1 MDHIQRSLEERPT
14 TTIRP
19 MTPEDKYA
27 LKELLRGFGVFAGAC
42 GVFILILI
50 TLSYFSSGGKPLE
63 PSFEV
68 VDQYKGCDVV
78 RYAPHQAAEYKYF
91 LHCPK

>member
-1 MDHIQRSLEERPT
+1 
-14 TTIRP
+14 

-27 LKELLRGFGVFAGAC
+27 LKEFLRGVSVFLGASA
-42 GVFILILI
+42 VFIIILI
-50 TLSYFSSGGKPLE
+50 VLAHFASGDKPLE

-68 VDQYKGCDVV
+68 VDQYKGCEVV

-91 LHCPK
+91 LYCEKNK

>member
-1 MDHIQRSLEERPT
+1 M
-14 TTIRP
+14 

-27 LKELLRGFGVFAGAC
+27 LKEFMRGVGVFVGASV
-42 GVFILILI
+42 VFILILI
-50 TLSYFSSGGKPLE
+50 VLGYSASGGKPLE

-68 VDQYKGCDVV
+68 VDKYEGCNVV

>member
-1 MDHIQRSLEERPT
+1 M
-14 TTIRP
+14 

-27 LKELLRGFGVFAGAC
+27 LKELLRGFGVFAGASV
-42 GVFILILI
+42 VFIIIMIMLAH
-50 TLSYFSSGGKPLE
+50 FASGGKPLE

-68 VDQYKGCDVV
+68 VDKYKECDVV

>member
-1 MDHIQRSLEERPT
+1 M
-14 TTIRP
+14 

-27 LKELLRGFGVFAGAC
+27 LKELLRGVGVFAGASV
-42 GVFILILI
+42 VFIIIMIMLAH
-50 TLSYFSSGGKPLE
+50 FASGGKPLE
-63 PSFEV
+63 SSFEV
-68 VDQYKGCDVV
+68 VDKYKECDVV